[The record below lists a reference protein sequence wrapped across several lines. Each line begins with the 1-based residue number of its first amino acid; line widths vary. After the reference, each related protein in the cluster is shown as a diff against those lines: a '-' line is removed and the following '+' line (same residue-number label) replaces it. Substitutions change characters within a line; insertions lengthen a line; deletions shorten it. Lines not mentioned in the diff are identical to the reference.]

1 MTTGFAIS
9 FQVFDA
15 GDYSLLCSVPSENDQ
30 TWTGG
35 DFVSAD
41 KVIVWTEDG
50 QSFIYKLPARYS
62 TMKYS
67 IYLLFWDRNMSN
79 FEEILSIFGFYFV
92 TKSYGC
98 CRN

>member
-1 MTTGFAIS
+1 MTTGFAVS

-67 IYLLFWDRNMSN
+67 IYLLF
-79 FEEILSIFGFYFV
+79 
-92 TKSYGC
+92 
-98 CRN
+98 

>member
-1 MTTGFAIS
+1 MTTGFPVS

-50 QSFIYKLPARYS
+50 QSFIYKLPARWWIIEYS
-62 TMKYS
+62 V
-67 IYLLFWDRNMSN
+67 YLFIVWDKNMNN
-79 FEEILSIFGFYFV
+79 FKEILTIFGF
-92 TKSYGC
+92 
-98 CRN
+98 

>member
-1 MTTGFAIS
+1 MSISICNWLMTTDFS

-15 GDYSLLCSVPSENDQ
+15 GDYSLLCSVPSETDQ

-50 QSFIYKLPARYS
+50 QSFIYKLPSR
-62 TMKYS
+62 
-67 IYLLFWDRNMSN
+67 
-79 FEEILSIFGFYFV
+79 
-92 TKSYGC
+92 
-98 CRN
+98 

>member
-1 MTTGFAIS
+1 MIDFS
-9 FQVFDA
+9 VSSQVFDA
-15 GDYSLLCSVPSENDQ
+15 GDYSLLCSVPSENEQ

-62 TMKYS
+62 TMNTA
-67 IYLLFWDRNMSN
+67 F
-79 FEEILSIFGFYFV
+79 FV
-92 TKSYGC
+92 F
-98 CRN
+98 R